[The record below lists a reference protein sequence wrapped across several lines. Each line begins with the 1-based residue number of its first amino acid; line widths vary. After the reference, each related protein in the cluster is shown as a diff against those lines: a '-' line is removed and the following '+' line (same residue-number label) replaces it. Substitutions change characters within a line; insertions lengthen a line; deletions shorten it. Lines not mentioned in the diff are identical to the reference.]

1 MRYNWN
7 WSILFED
14 PYLGWI
20 LSGLGLTV
28 LVSSLAWVIAL
39 VLGSLVG
46 IARTVPVAWVRT
58 LAGFYVEPFRNIPL
72 LVQMFLWFFVLPE
85 IVPEGM
91 GRWLKRDLPYPE
103 FWTTVIGLGFYT
115 AARVADQVRAGIE
128 SVPKGKTQAG
138 LASGLTWTQIYR
150 FILLPLSYRLMLPPL
165 TSEFLIIYKNSS
177 LGLTIGLLELTAQ
190 ARQIEDYTFQG
201 FEAYITAS
209 LLYALITILLL
220 VATQGLERQLRIPGL
235 IQRGT

>member
-1 MRYNWN
+1 MRYTWN
-7 WSILFED
+7 WGILFQD

-39 VLGSLVG
+39 SLGSLVG
-46 IARTVPVAWVRT
+46 VARTVPIPWVRALGT
-58 LAGFYVEPFRNIPL
+58 AYVEPFRNVPL
-72 LVQMFLWFFVLPE
+72 LVQIFLWFFVLPE
-85 IVPEGM
+85 ILPQEW

-103 FWTTVIGLGFYT
+103 FWTTVVCLGFYT
-115 AARVADQVRAGIE
+115 AARVADQVWAGIE
-128 SVPKGKTQAG
+128 SIPRGKIQAG
-138 LASGLTWTQIYR
+138 LASGLTWIQIYR
-150 FILLPLSYRLMLPPL
+150 LILLPLSYRIMLPPL

-209 LLYALITILLL
+209 VLYALITILLI
-220 VATQGLERQLRIPGL
+220 VATRGLERQLQIPGM
-235 IQRGT
+235 IGRGA